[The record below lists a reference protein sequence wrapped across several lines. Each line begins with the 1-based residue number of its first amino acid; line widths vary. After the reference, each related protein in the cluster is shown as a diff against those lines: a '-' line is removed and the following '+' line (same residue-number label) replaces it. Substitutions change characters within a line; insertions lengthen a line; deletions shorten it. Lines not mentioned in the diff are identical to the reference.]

1 MTWQWRCL
9 RWLCYKL
16 CDKTI
21 IPKGKASPLPTFVLI
36 MQRDPTWGRFAVYI
50 VWVNITFPCEGE
62 AIWRYLRRKFP
73 QWNYSFSYLLGQW
86 IWYHV
91 QKSIGL

>member
-1 MTWQWRCL
+1 MGA
-9 RWLCYKL
+9 
-16 CDKTI
+16 I
-21 IPKGKASPLPTFVLI
+21 
-36 MQRDPTWGRFAVYI
+36 AVYI
-50 VWVNITFPCEGE
+50 VWVNTTFPCEGE

-91 QKSIGL
+91 QKGIGL